1 AFRGAALGLFL
12 QALAVFR
19 RALFLHGPRR
29 RGTRSEGRLS
39 WLYVSAPPADRRARA
54 LANLRTSTTEC
65 RRLQPNRGGDRGLCT
80 RHGGSH
86 AAREF
91 RFHQAGRA
99 LGAASGDTGTGPPR
113 TTVTDPG
120 RFSPVRTQQRHFARC
135 ASATILE
142 LPAGARRTCSH
153 RTR

>member
-29 RGTRSEGRLS
+29 RGTRSKGRLS
-39 WLYVSAPPADRRARA
+39 WLYVPAPPADRRARA

-65 RRLQPNRGGDRGLCT
+65 RRLQPNRGGNRGLCT
-80 RHGGSH
+80 RHGGGH
-86 AAREF
+86 AGREF

-99 LGAASGDTGTGPPR
+99 LGAATADTGTGPRR
-113 TTVTDPG
+113 TTVTDPW
-120 RFSPVRTQQRHFARC
+120 RFSPVRAQQRHVARR
-135 ASATILE
+135 ASPIIFE
-142 LPAGARRTCSH
+142 LSAGARRTCSH